1 MAKLLFHNNIN
12 EREELLYLLM
22 GHGRFIIPVQHDFF
36 LVSLYLAYLFKHS
49 IACVIYTVSL

>member
-22 GHGRFIIPVQHDFF
+22 AHDRFIIPVQHYFF
-36 LVSLYLAYLFKHS
+36 LVSLYLEYLFKHN